1 MAVVLL
7 AARTSRCESGA
18 IVVARRG
25 KNASACSSSAR
36 PRRVLG
42 APARDCRHSQLASPT
57 RGTAWGLGGGHAHG
71 WGGQDSTADPKGSL
85 EAVPRVS
92 DASRDDVIGTLRR
105 CTGESP

>member
-1 MAVVLL
+1 MAVVLF

-18 IVVARRG
+18 IVVARSG
-25 KNASACSSSAR
+25 KNASACSSSV
-36 PRRVLG
+36 RR
-42 APARDCRHSQLASPT
+42 RDCRRSQLASPT

-85 EAVPRVS
+85 EAVPHVS

-105 CTGESP
+105 RTGESP

>member
-25 KNASACSSSAR
+25 KNASVCSSSAR
-36 PRRVLG
+36 RRAIAG
-42 APARDCRHSQLASPT
+42 ARSFASPT

-85 EAVPRVS
+85 EAVPRVG

-105 CTGESP
+105 RT

>member
-1 MAVVLL
+1 MAVVLF
-7 AARTSRCESGA
+7 AAHTSRCESGA

-36 PRRVLG
+36 RRAL
-42 APARDCRHSQLASPT
+42 PALAACITNARHSV
-57 RGTAWGLGGGHAHG
+57 GLGGGHAHG

-85 EAVPRVS
+85 EAVPHVS

-105 CTGESP
+105 RTGESP